1 MYLCEQIESNKQLW
15 ANQIP
20 EPRFSTTLRIKNT
33 DVALF
38 KKTSTT
44 FKVEKNGVAFI
55 KFQLKEDEVQK
66 IELTKRLKIDVIF
79 ILGINRYN
87 GVETPQGMIQEWTI
101 DEDDGEDM
109 F

>member
-1 MYLCEQIESNKQLW
+1 M
-15 ANQIP
+15 
-20 EPRFSTTLRIKNT
+20 RIKNT
-33 DVALF
+33 DIALF

-66 IELTKRLKIDVIF
+66 IESTKRLKIDVIF
-79 ILGINRYN
+79 TLGINRYN

-101 DEDDGEDM
+101 DEDDGEDV